1 MPSLRSRAH
10 HGRALLVG
18 LAITGFFLVSFGYS
32 APEGSSR
39 DVLAPDGPPREAS
52 THEVVSSNDAAA
64 VATRGKL
71 AFERGLELFD
81 AARAY
86 QGERPADR
94 AGYSERYR
102 QAAEAFVVAWRA
114 GAESTEVFTNAANC
128 FAFAGLMGRAV
139 RYYRRALAVAPNN
152 RRAEGGLEFLR
163 ASLPVRRAASTSTS
177 LLRTLFFWHDG
188 LAFRTRRL
196 LFFALFPAGFLFFT
210 IALWRRRP
218 FFWLGM
224 TCVLP
229 GLALLGSLL
238 TDALSGSLARDGVL
252 QVEIEGRRGDG
263 ATYGPSHS
271 MPLPAGTE
279 VTVISEARGSGNDS
293 DAGWVHVRL
302 LDGSES
308 WIPVSAI
315 ERVLVSSSA
324 EAGG

>member
-1 MPSLRSRAH
+1 MSSLRSRVH
-10 HGRALLVG
+10 RQRTLLVG
-18 LAITGFFLVSFGYS
+18 LVFTGWFLVSVGYS
-32 APEGSSR
+32 APGGSGQGG
-39 DVLAPDGPPREAS
+39 LAQKLSAREVSPD
-52 THEVVSSNDAAA
+52 DAAA
-64 VATRGKL
+64 AATSSRE
-71 AFERGLELFD
+71 AFERGRQLFD
-81 AARAY
+81 AARTY

-94 AGYSERYR
+94 AEFSERYR
-102 QAAEAFVVAWRA
+102 QAAEAFVAAWRA

-128 FAFAGLMGRAV
+128 YAFAGLVGRAV
-139 RYYRRALAVAPNN
+139 LYYRRALAVDPNN
-152 RRAEGGLEFLR
+152 RRARDGLEFLR

-210 IALWRRRP
+210 VAQWRRRP
-218 FFWLGM
+218 FFWVGV
-224 TCVLP
+224 TCILP

-279 VTVISEARGSGNDS
+279 VTAIAEARGSGNDS
-293 DAGWVHVRL
+293 GAAWVHVRL

-308 WIPVSAI
+308 WIPASAM
-315 ERVLVSSSA
+315 ERVLVEEERGPGVIPGS
-324 EAGG
+324 